1 MSYFTK
7 IIHGSIIYLKNGSV
21 KPIDEVD
28 IGDELVSYI
37 PSDLKISHQD
47 IELIKDKNDKISHST
62 DDFPA
67 KGKFVSNKVKSIDI
81 IRENVE
87 FIKINENINN
97 SNTEDITR
105 LEKQTKIYTNRG
117 WVSIID
123 ENPLK
128 ISDCYLNWKNR
139 WKVIYEITNSAEIDD
154 SIFNVENSIWKI
166 ETENDNIV
174 LESFIIKQ

>member
-7 IIHGSIIYLKNGSV
+7 IINGSIIYLKNGSV
-21 KPIDEVD
+21 KPIDGVNV
-28 IGDELVSYI
+28 GDELVSYI
-37 PSDLKISHQD
+37 PSDLKISHED
-47 IELIKDKNDKISHST
+47 IELIKDKNNKISHST

-81 IRENVE
+81 VRGNVQ

-97 SNTEDITR
+97 SNSEDITR

-154 SIFNVENSIWKI
+154 TIFNVENSIWKI